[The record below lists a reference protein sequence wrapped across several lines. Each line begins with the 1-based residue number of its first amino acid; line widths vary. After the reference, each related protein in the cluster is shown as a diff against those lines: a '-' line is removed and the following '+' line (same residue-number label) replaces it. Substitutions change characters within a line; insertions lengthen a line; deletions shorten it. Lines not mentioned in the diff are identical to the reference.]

1 MSLVYRRVIL
11 ALPVVLPATVLLG
24 LGLATAT
31 LHGRGESDRPSKM
44 MVLQTPRS
52 GHAAVLLGDG
62 RVLLT
67 GGREDFATE
76 SEVLDPASAKTER
89 MGWEDGRV
97 DHTAT
102 LLPGGMV
109 LVVGGQAG
117 RGASATAE
125 LVDPTRGVVARLPL
139 SRPRS
144 GHTAT
149 LLLDGSVVV
158 LGGRDEEGRAR
169 ADGEIFEVP
178 VSEERSYA
186 IELGAFRRA
195 AALATARADHSAT
208 LLPDGTILVVGGRNA
223 GGELSSAEVYDPK
236 TRASRPIE
244 ASLKQARADH
254 TATLRSDG
262 NLLVVGGRSG
272 DHVLDTTEVYLAKQ
286 GRFREAGLTRARAS
300 HAATLL
306 PSGDVV
312 ITGGDD
318 GTGPVTEA
326 DVLPAPRADREAP
339 TAVAALPSA
348 EALEVSL
355 LPLVAVRFS
364 RPLDVRSFVTGR
376 FALTGPAGDVPATL
390 TPGESGL
397 YAFLLPQAPLE
408 PGTWYRVQGRGL
420 EDAMGHRVEVA
431 WRFRTQGAVDPAE
444 ATSNDIGVETPDALV
459 VSAGPDA
466 LRLLPALVDLQGQ
479 VTGGVGAVTI
489 AWSQISGLGTV
500 VFGSPNTAATTAL
513 VAVPGDYVLRLQ
525 ATDDNGTV
533 SDDMTL
539 TVRVRGD
546 YNADSKPDLLWQSHE
561 IGGRTF
567 GLFVWYM
574 NGVAQ
579 TGTSSLTAARI
590 IGGPNEKIA
599 GLADFNTDGKT
610 DLVIQDQ
617 VGGQIWVQLMDG
629 VTTVGERTATNPSTS
644 PDGDP
649 NWMVVGAPDLNRD
662 GKADLLFQHQ
672 LEGTLQ
678 AWYMEGV
685 NRTDTVLLDPDWRL
699 ETIKVVST
707 DDFNGDGKPDLL
719 WQRSGAAANG
729 GLQVWY
735 MDGVTRTAFQ
745 SAVTDAAGVPG
756 ADWRVVFTG
765 NFGGDNTPD
774 LILQNKTTGYLKAW
788 FMGFSVVNGA
798 PTLRKDLEVPLS
810 PEHFATDPTLWWVAG
825 NFAWNRGPLD
835 MPAISPL
842 SGTYFN
848 PIEVKLTGHPGSVH
862 YTLDGT
868 QPTESSPL
876 YTGPLYVDKS
886 LTVKAVSI
894 LAGFVSSGTNV
905 AVYTIG
911 VATPA
916 ISLPSGTYPSGQ
928 TTTVTCSTPGAVIH
942 YTTNGAEPTESDPTI
957 PSGTPLVI
965 DRSFTLKAKAWKGTV
980 ASATAQET
988 YTVTPKSILYIVDDV
1003 NNAAEELVVRD
1014 HLQARGYAV
1023 EMKNDEHVVRNDAL
1037 SRSAVLFSSSAGSGG
1052 NLPDL
1057 WDVTVGLVVF
1067 ESQLWDDFKIATPS
1081 QLTYHTHVKVTAPTH
1096 PLAAHR
1102 EGTVA
1107 VYQGS
1112 TSIVEA
1118 SATPAGAV
1126 VVAVQP
1132 TTQQPVFFGI
1142 ETGGQLLQSQTA
1154 KGRRVGMFDP
1164 KAPMTADGWAMLD
1177 AAVDWAGETHRA
1189 KALFLGAQ
1197 SNPPTADDQIAIN
1210 RIAALGY
1217 SVTVRDV
1224 TMSDAD
1230 ILDAVNGMAL
1240 VAISSSI
1247 SGYDGKTALFRE
1259 RAVPVVIWKALH
1271 FDDLGVADGRGVT
1284 STTHTTVTIADPAH
1298 PLAAGL
1304 TGEVGVLSPGWPMYF
1319 GWCQPRPTGVTV
1331 ATIPGEPASRAGV
1344 FGFELGAYLASGLYA
1359 PERRVGLFMNDP
1371 MAFRFLTANGWKL
1384 FDAAIEWAS
1393 SGDSDG
1399 DGLTNKEES
1408 LWGTDPHDPDTND
1421 DGILDGAEVAAGL
1434 SPTNRDMDG
1443 DGVDN
1448 LVERNQGTDPFDAD
1462 TDDDGCKDGEDAYP
1476 LDPARCTPPTGHA
1489 GPPTIT
1495 LLEPTPVP

>member
-1 MSLVYRRVIL
+1 MSLVGRRVIF
-11 ALPVVLPATVLLG
+11 ALPAVLPATVLLG

-31 LHGRGESDRPSKM
+31 LHGRGEPERPSKM

-76 SEVLDPASAKTER
+76 SEVLDPASGKTER

-117 RGASATAE
+117 RGASATGE

-178 VSEERSYA
+178 ASEERSYA
-186 IELGAFRRA
+186 PELGAFRRA
-195 AALATARADHSAT
+195 GALATARADHSAT

-236 TRASRPIE
+236 TRTSRLIE
-244 ASLKQARADH
+244 AGLQQPRADH

-262 NLLVVGGRSG
+262 NVLVSGGRSA
-272 DHVLDTTEVYLAKQ
+272 DRVLATSEVFLTKQ
-286 GRFREAGLTRARAS
+286 GLFSTGPGLTRPRAS
-300 HAATLL
+300 HTATLL
-306 PSGDVV
+306 PSGGVLV
-312 ITGGDD
+312 TGGGDD
-318 GTGPVTEA
+318 SGPITDAELLA
-326 DVLPAPRADREAP
+326 SRPAREA
-339 TAVAALPSA
+339 TGAAAAFPPA
-348 EALEVSL
+348 ESVDASL

-364 RPLDVRSFVTGR
+364 RPLDVRSLTARRFV
-376 FALTGPAGDVPATL
+376 LKGPAGDVPATV

-397 YAFLLPQAPLE
+397 YAFLLPQVSLE
-408 PGTWYRVQGRGL
+408 PGAWYVARAKSLKDTLGK
-420 EDAMGHRVEVA
+420 AVEAA
-431 WRFRTQGAVDPAE
+431 WRFRTQGDAGPTDDVPNDETASRTPA
-444 ATSNDIGVETPDALV
+444 ALV

-466 LRLLPALVDLQGQ
+466 LRLLPALIDLQGQ
-479 VTGGVGAVTI
+479 VTGGVGNVTI
-489 AWSQISGLGTV
+489 TWSKFSGPGTV
-500 VFGSPNTAATTAL
+500 VFGSPSAAATTAL
-513 VAVPGDYVLRLQ
+513 VTVPGVYVLRLQ
-525 ATDDNGTV
+525 ATDDNGTL

-539 TVRVRGD
+539 TVNVRGD
-546 YNADSKPDLLWQSHE
+546 YNADLKPDLLWQSHA

-567 GLFVWYM
+567 PLHFWYM
-574 NGVAQ
+574 DSVTQA
-579 TGTSSLTAARI
+579 GTTVSELRI
-590 IGGPNEKIA
+590 IEGPNEKIV
-599 GLADFNTDGKT
+599 GLGDFNIDGKT
-610 DLVIQDQ
+610 DFVIQDQ
-617 VGGQIWVQLMDG
+617 ATTQIWVQLMDG
-629 VTTVGERTATNPSTS
+629 VTTISERTPTNPPTS

-662 GKADLLFQHQ
+662 GKGDLLFQHQ
-672 LEGTLQ
+672 LAGTLQ
-678 AWYMEGV
+678 AWYMDGV
-685 NRTDTVLLDPDWRL
+685 NRTDTVLLDPDWRP

-719 WQRSGAAANG
+719 WQGAG
-729 GLQVWY
+729 TGRLQVWY
-735 MDGVTRTAFQ
+735 MDGVRMTVFQ
-745 SAVTDAAGVPG
+745 DNAGDPG

-765 NFGGDNTPD
+765 DFGGDITPD

-788 FMGFSVVNGA
+788 FMGFAFVNGV
-798 PTLRKDLEVPLS
+798 PTLYKDGDEVPLE
-810 PEHFATDPTLWWVAG
+810 PDHFETNPTTTWVAG
-825 NFAWNRGPLD
+825 NFAWNRGPL
-835 MPAISPL
+835 PTPVISPVP
-842 SGTYFN
+842 GTYFA
-848 PIEVKLTGHPGSVH
+848 PLEVKIQGVPGSIH

-868 QPTESSPL
+868 QPSESSPL
-876 YTGPLYVDKS
+876 YTGPLYVDHS
-886 LTVKAVSI
+886 LTVKAVAI
-894 LAGFVSSGTNV
+894 LTGFVPSDTWT
-905 AVYTIG
+905 ATYTIG

-928 TTTVTCSTPGAVIH
+928 TTTIKCSTTGAVIH

-980 ASATAQET
+980 ASASASAT
-988 YTVTPKSILYIVDDV
+988 YTVTPRSLLYVV
-1003 NNAAEELVVRD
+1003 GNGATPESGELAVRD
-1014 HLQARGYAV
+1014 HLQARGYVVEIKDDDAAV
-1023 EMKNDEHVVRNDAL
+1023 PQDASSRN
-1037 SRSAVLFSSSAGSGG
+1037 AVLFSSTAVSG
-1052 NLPDL
+1052 NLAAF
-1057 WDVTVGLVVF
+1057 WDVTAGLVVF
-1067 ESQLWDDFKIATPS
+1067 QRQLWDGLKIAYQS
-1081 QLTYHTHVKVTAPTH
+1081 QVTVQTQVKVTAPDY

-1107 VYQGS
+1107 VYQGP
-1112 TSIVEA
+1112 TSVA
-1118 SATPAGAV
+1118 DTWNPAPGAV
-1126 VVAVQP
+1126 WVAVQP
-1132 TTQQPVFFGI
+1132 SSQAAVFFAV
-1142 ETGGQLLQSQTA
+1142 ETGGRLQGNQTA
-1154 KGRRVGMFDP
+1154 QGRRVGMFDP
-1164 KAPMTADGWAMLD
+1164 KEPMTPNGWAMLD
-1177 AAVDWAGETHRA
+1177 AAVDWAGATR
-1189 KALFLGAQ
+1189 KSRALFLGGQ
-1197 SNPPTADDQIAIN
+1197 SNPARFEDQFAIG
-1210 RIAALGY
+1210 RMASLGY

-1224 TMSDAD
+1224 TMTDEQILESVDA
-1230 ILDAVNGMAL
+1230 MAL

-1247 SGYDGKTALFRE
+1247 SGGYDQKTALFRD
-1259 RAVPVVIWKALH
+1259 RAIPVVIWKADH
-1271 FDDLGVADGRGVT
+1271 FDDLGLAADQGVT
-1284 STTHTTVTIADPAH
+1284 QATHTTVAIADPAH

-1304 TGEVGVLSPGWPMYF
+1304 TGEVGVLGSPAMRF
-1319 GWCQPRPTGVTV
+1319 GWCQPHASGFTV
-1331 ATIPGEPASRAGV
+1331 ATIPGEPASPAGV
-1344 FGFELGAYLASGLYA
+1344 FGYELGADLAGIYA
-1359 PERRVGLFMNDP
+1359 PERRVGLFMDDP
-1371 MAFRFLTANGWKL
+1371 GTFWPGVLTTNGWRL

-1393 SGDSDG
+1393 SGDSDN

-1408 LWGTDPHDPDTND
+1408 FWGTDPHKADTND

-1448 LVERNQGTDPFDAD
+1448 LVERNQGTDPFTAD
-1462 TDDDGCKDGEDAYP
+1462 TDGDGCKDGEDAYP
-1476 LDPARCTPPTGHA
+1476 LDPTRCTLPTGHA

-1495 LLEPTPVP
+1495 LIEPNATPLP